1 MFRIKTSWHKRFTR
15 PLLSAR
21 REMNSAAAS
30 SGVDTPGRSCS
41 QPSPPGRWQRRG
53 GAGRA
58 PAHSRPAGQQPG
70 RRAGGGASSNPAA
83 AEPAEPWQPLPR
95 ALLRLRPARGLGGR
109 GADAELRDPAAE
121 KDPAGKRRPV
131 PREGQR
137 GAAQCSCG
145 PVARDAAPEE
155 TPQRILKNKMQWDK
169 HTESSGTDKR
179 KGKERAA
186 QAPARG
192 WLGWGWEG
200 VVLTPSHWRTRPRWM
215 HRRGHPGYLGARSG
229 AWVLPRSP
237 QEAPLA
243 CRDEHK
249 GRQLGRQ
256 AGGEPPATARAPAA
270 PRALT
275 SKTPSEDGKQRGD
288 AKVGFRGLWELPVP
302 ERAEHEA

>member
-1 MFRIKTSWHKRFTR
+1 MFRIKTSWYKRFTR

-41 QPSPPGRWQRRG
+41 QPGPPGQWQRRG

-95 ALLRLRPARGLGGR
+95 APLRLRPARGLGGR

-179 KGKERAA
+179 KGKERGRRPLHGGGWVGGGGPHA
-186 QAPARG
+186 QPLEDEATLDARQ
-192 WLGWGWEG
+192 
-200 VVLTPSHWRTRPRWM
+200 
-215 HRRGHPGYLGARSG
+215 GHPGDLGARSG
-229 AWVLPRSP
+229 ARVLPRSP

-249 GRQLGRQ
+249 GRQLGLQ
-256 AGGEPPATARAPAA
+256 AGGEPPATARAPTA
-270 PRALT
+270 PRPLT

-288 AKVGFRGLWELPVP
+288 TKVGFRGLWDLPVP